1 MKSNEKSPDKSKSSE
16 KKKKKKDKVDDE
28 AKESYNWFYE
38 GRNGWWQYDERA
50 SVILEEAYKTEV
62 RSCELLVSGF
72 QYLIDFENMVQFRKS
87 HPARRRRIKR
97 DIVGVDRKG
106 VAGLKNVEVAN
117 ETRATVDKPSVAA
130 GAEKAKSTD
139 DRVVVSGVSTEQVEV
154 ALADQLD
161 RTL

>member
-1 MKSNEKSPDKSKSSE
+1 MKSNEKSPDKLKSSE